1 MIKFLERVH
10 PTKQV
15 PWMYDVY
22 EIIEENDCVGHIV
35 YRYGTDDQLKYS
47 GHIGYTID
55 EEFRGHGY
63 AYKAL
68 EELLGLIEKKEVIIT
83 CDLDNIASRKTI
95 EKCQVI
101 HKEKI
106 TGIID
111 PEYSQCLWRYIVK
124 KR

>member
-55 EEFRGHGY
+55 EEFRGRGY

-68 EELLGLIEKKEVIIT
+68 DELLGLIEKKEVIIT
-83 CDLDNIASRKTI
+83 CDLDNIASKKTI